1 MDVSQRTLTR
11 LSNIAEKLSDRPASK
26 VPKVTAFSVF
36 LGHAG
41 SKATTAQK
49 AMLKRS
55 ELTILDPFRGADS
68 LVRNLDGDHCALA
81 RLDVSSL
88 ITGKQSPDAVVEAL
102 ADVVARVLGPSGFHG
117 VLLAGWED
125 LLPQKH
131 LSALVDFI
139 GSTNLLFYLETK
151 PPLFLADVS
160 ILQHAKVSGVV
171 IRNAAILPS
180 GQHRDY
186 FDMMHLQPT
195 IRAIVKESCFRDFSA
210 LAWESYND
218 GVVVS
223 NAVIKR
229 AIQWCGFYSV
239 ATWIGSNSAETDAEI
254 GRPDVEPM
262 GAFEWLKEDAVINA
276 HSAWRSN
283 TSVVRTSTTT
293 LDDAWRAISTAVP
306 EAASLRSTIDY
317 STPAPSRTGSI
328 VRADDSE
335 ELLASRLT
343 DSSQSDGSDSIVSLD
358 GDSLGC
364 VPLGVDVTP
373 LAYAEVLHEQLR
385 LRNLG
390 LLHPI
395 DQQKVTNLG
404 VLFRKFHDRCLTQ
417 LAKPPAGVIDAVKE
431 LSTVA
436 TAGVVRLHLGLSPGF
451 QYGSNARFW
460 AVTHDDSEGTEIF
473 ISRDAQGL
481 SSTVLH
487 AFLSNEGLPRETCFE
502 MELLFADWC
511 KDTHAAS
518 GLSRRMAQDVDM
530 LTPEERIL
538 LLQQILS
545 SGHDH
550 KTMDRIARW
559 VRKQL
564 VDAPSLQQLNDIDAV
579 GYMEGKV
586 SESQLLIA
594 RFDEYEKKSIA
605 HPDMVDAKR
614 FFSQLQRWFLL
625 SLRNRKDADLKAFT
639 TALYTI
645 LKADEI
651 DSRADILGLA
661 TFCAAR
667 KAAFDEVYLEVTD
680 RNPLLNDQSDQAA
693 VFAESFAL
701 GSRCEAY
708 FDVSPNTFGRLLSDR
723 FRAAYSEKQPPK
735 WNNGAPEFAGAYGG
749 AGIDVDPNGQPK
761 PLPQFQRFGF
771 LSVFAIPAL
780 VDIALL
786 STIGRGL
793 YLSGFMAPEEQQ
805 SATNALMISLLL
817 SGATGTWIAV
827 GGSYYLVS
835 MAFSAMN
842 VFVLTRLIAG
852 VAFTIAGALLGFV
865 IIAGVQGPV
874 PALVFFLYLIAFTSY
889 LILFAAIASFQMPGS
904 SFLSGRA
911 YILACLPILLLSPI
925 ITIWSKHDII
935 VYLAVFYVLIGA
947 LFIALR
953 RVSSRWVT
961 WYQGIKQTND
971 TEVRKWY
978 TQNKAYGD
986 SSTLDAM
993 SDPAALKVCR
1003 EALLAD
1009 VQSEMNKSTFAKPT
1023 TDDLVRGLAQDYK
1036 RTNFLL
1042 DWYNR
1047 YADVPRPIPFSSG
1060 WNIQVKVALN
1070 TLIEIQKGIR
1080 LHNAFMHW
1088 RQAGDEV
1095 GCGILY
1101 FIVALLDKWVELL
1114 TGVRLLGL
1122 SQSLNND
1129 FRVAIGFSL
1138 AYYLIGAVLIDVK
1151 AQELHGAVDISEPQG
1166 VRNGAELRQQ
1176 RKDQIRLRR
1185 KMYRRTLFRFLSWH
1199 CWALALTAGL
1209 TYMLQGALEGT
1220 IMFVAYVTAYTGL
1233 LWFQYT
1239 KIFAGQFALRPL
1251 LTAVAVGLPLGI
1263 ILKTTLPDFR
1273 YSGVVAL
1280 GTTTW
1285 TAAILCLWSAK
1296 IGMPEKAL
1304 PKLDEDAHYVAY
1316 VKPWEDP
1323 HWSQP
1328 ELLAMFE
1335 KLKRLP
1341 VDDLYRVRPM
1351 QYPGNEVTALLRSA
1365 SPVSDYLTNAF
1376 PDCEDILDVA
1386 VKAFESGQ
1394 IAIDLLALDKMTND
1408 TQAISARY
1416 SGRTQ
1421 LIVGVRRA
1429 HDGTF
1434 NMRGNCQI
1442 IAELLLWEVANAY
1455 FDIPSHHACLVPQL
1469 VSSSIPLAMRMM
1481 LADEQDR
1488 SRVITW
1494 ARKEVLK
1501 QYCLGLDCDLQWEK
1515 LPHAVRKW
1523 FLSRA
1528 VGGSYEMSTS
1538 DERKLRYLLNCTGEN
1553 SYPTHIARCDLG
1565 AEAAASLLELDRES
1579 NPVMFAGQE
1588 PGLIPMPEVPMETL
1602 WMQLKKPGSYI
1613 YHHVGLAIKY
1623 MTLALVADME
1633 WHREFNHAMRNKN
1646 KVFKLV
1652 LGFLL
1657 SALWRY
1663 SKFAQDI
1670 GLAFFLYHNR
1680 PEVKQLVEQSKG
1692 MTVTHKRTRILI
1704 QSEKGMFTG
1713 FRRPFETGFK
1723 LHVYKGSL
1731 KQEPSHQGALV
1742 AINTYS
1748 KEKKLQSREEF
1759 ENGSSINLFEY
1770 SYEQTAKVKFRN
1782 AVVRTMPESRRC
1794 IRGKRELENV
1804 TYNNRGL
1811 VESGSYLTGENLT
1824 HFRLRY
1830 RKNATAL
1837 DELLMGEFVLAHLSA
1852 NVSWC
1857 APPNRRSEKK
1867 NRWIPNTKVTRATF
1881 VQGPDVFES
1890 SWKYDHQMHPIITT
1904 LLNGQK
1910 VATPPLIEHDWLG
1923 VLKKPGHTRFADEDP
1938 LLNTSAWNTNAV
1950 TRMLGLAKHR
1960 VPISTSMARSRLW
1973 KAWKSS
1979 NNLDG
1984 VIVRWLDEKLIRSD
1998 PVLKKYWRLRDA
2010 GNLRAAKQYLSDMA
2024 DTVRSSVDMAD
2035 DIAGWTPIAY
2045 KLGDLISFGSGGD
2058 TIMHTTAKD
2067 VGKDTNETLHVLA
2080 ADNGTWPNEGGGVS
2094 ACRRDM
2100 INNLETIK
2108 WHMVA
2113 ESATDF
2119 GIPKHQTEQ
2128 NVLSL
2133 KIIPLWGLDFL
2144 TPTHGLFKNRLDSQV
2159 DMLQSSSTAAE
2170 IKLNFVPI
2178 MSALVRGARAVT
2190 LSHADLQQATRA
2202 LVNLHDYFENKRHW
2216 GDVWKSDVSQD
2227 AWRTLWLEE
2236 MPNARGPN
2244 DWLETEL
2251 PTLGH
2256 FETALELWLRYLFVF
2271 SIQVPDKIPAIF
2283 QASHHSVSAAYGIV
2297 CKIKRKCQ
2305 LQIWDHAVAWR
2316 ETNMCLSSAL
2326 CKLPPFVRNSLLGLM
2341 RLTSVLILH
2350 NADTILPCADFFNPG
2365 WEVEIGTCQGTIE
2378 HRNSFKRKIS
2388 PIVNGITDSEKFKPV
2403 KEIKTK
2409 KPTVTMLSHL
2419 WFAKDLKTAILAADI
2434 IVNEWGFRDYQLDVY
2449 GSIEKAPIYSNECQ
2463 ELLAAKG
2470 LRSQVRLAG
2479 TSDPMTV
2486 LEQTWLFLNSS
2497 LSEGLPLALGEAAL
2511 TGAPVVC
2518 TDVGASLRV
2527 LSDPD
2532 DFSRYSAVVAPNDAR
2547 ALARAQIKM
2556 LGMLD
2561 EWSKYAEDE
2570 AGSLTEMPFAP
2581 TAKDV
2586 EWITARMYAKAE
2598 HRRKLGLMTR
2608 NIVQKSFGGDRYLR
2622 EHEQML
2628 WIGKSRRMQEV
2639 RDYGSISDDPADIS
2653 LALQLN
2659 APINDDILPRSARP
2673 SMNLTPA
2680 DRATLNGSPATTMML
2695 EDSNLIRGRA
2705 SGMSTRPSSKMSHM
2719 SSASED
2725 TEFAGRFMPSG
2736 RPGMARST
2744 SDLSSFGKNSNSM
2757 IEKSV
2762 TALPRVPTST
2772 NMSQHPTL
2780 ASLASIGDLAGGV
2793 YNLSVP
2799 YDRANHRYRNS
2810 DVSLVN
2816 ANPHIAGAL
2825 ENPNSILHAE
2835 APAHVKRDSHYRN
2848 LSSGRST
2855 PAASIRSFSRDSLR
2869 PGQRRRHGSGHG
2881 SGSWSLNNVKV
2892 SSTTQPSP
2900 AKNTWASG
2908 QKSPGSGGP
2917 SPTASTFLLGG
2928 SDDRYES
2935 PTARR
2940 SNSALSLAAPPPA
2953 AGSQKRLRSRSPMP
2967 GAPSPLGKGG
2977 DGGHVRSRSRGGN
2990 FL

>member
-1 MDVSQRTLTR
+1 L
-11 LSNIAEKLSDRPASK
+11 IA
-26 VPKVTAFSVF
+26 VPKVTSFNVF

-41 SKATTAQK
+41 SKVTPSQAA
-49 AMLKRS
+49 LLDRS
-55 ELTILDPFRGADS
+55 ELAILDPFRGADS
-68 LVRNLDGDHCALA
+68 LIRAFHGKHCWIG
-81 RLDVSSL
+81 RLDVDSL
-88 ITGKQSPDAVVEAL
+88 VSGKQHPDAVVEAL
-102 ADVVARVLGPSGFHG
+102 ADVVARVLGPSSFHG
-117 VLLAGWED
+117 MLLANWED
-125 LLPQKH
+125 RLPQKH
-131 LSALVDFI
+131 LFALADFVASA
-139 GSTNLLFYLETK
+139 GLLLYLEAK
-151 PPLFLADVS
+151 PPTFLADVTV
-160 ILQHAKVSGVV
+160 LQHARISGIV
-171 IRNAAILPS
+171 IRNAAILPN

-186 FDMMHLQPT
+186 FDMTHLQPT
-195 IRAIVKESCFRDFSA
+195 IRAIVKESCIRDFSA
-210 LAWESYND
+210 LAWESYSD
-218 GVVVS
+218 GVVCS
-223 NAVIKR
+223 NAIVKR

-239 ATWIGSNSAETDAEI
+239 VTWIGCASAESDPSVE
-254 GRPDVEPM
+254 RPDVEPM
-262 GAFEWLKEDAVINA
+262 GAFEWLKEDNVIDA
-276 HSAWRSN
+276 HTAWRSN
-283 TSVVRTSTTT
+283 DTVTRTSTTT
-293 LDDAWRAISTAVP
+293 IEEAWRSISAAVP
-306 EAASLRSTIDY
+306 EAASLRSAIDY
-317 STPAPSRTGSI
+317 STPAPSRSGSFLYQEP
-328 VRADDSE
+328 VE
-335 ELLASRLT
+335 EPKAS
-343 DSSQSDGSDSIVSLD
+343 DVSDGSESIRSASVVSLD
-358 GDSLGC
+358 GDNLGC
-364 VPLGVDVTP
+364 VPLGFDVTP
-373 LAYAEVLHEQLR
+373 LAYAEVLQEQLR

-404 VLFRKFHDRCLTQ
+404 VLYRKFHDKYLAQ
-417 LAKPPAGVIDAVKE
+417 LEKVPAGVIDAVKE
-431 LSTVA
+431 LSTTA
-436 TAGVVRLHLGLSPGF
+436 TAGLIRIHLGLSPGF
-451 QYGSNARFW
+451 QYGSSARFW
-460 AVTHDDSEGTEIF
+460 AVIHDDADGTEMF

-487 AFLSNEGLPRETCFE
+487 AFLSNEGLPRETCFDI
-502 MELLFADWC
+502 ELKFADWC
-511 KDTHAAS
+511 KDTHKES
-518 GLSRRMAQDVDM
+518 GLSRRMAQDIDM

-538 LLQQILS
+538 LLQQLVA
-545 SGHDH
+545 SGRSHE
-550 KTMDRIARW
+550 TMTRLANW

-564 VDAPSLQQLNDIDAV
+564 LDAPTHQQLNEVDSV

-586 SESQLLIA
+586 SETQLLMA
-594 RFDEYEKKSIA
+594 RFDQYEKQAIA
-605 HPDMVDAKR
+605 HPDMLDAAR
-614 FFSQLQRWFLL
+614 FFVRLQQWFLS
-625 SLRNRKDADLKAFT
+625 SLRRRKDADIKAFT
-639 TALYTI
+639 TALHTI
-645 LKADEI
+645 LKADRI
-651 DSRADILGLA
+651 DARADILGLA

-701 GSRCEAY
+701 GSRCEVY

-723 FRAAYSEKQPPK
+723 FRTVYKEKQPPK
-735 WNNGAPEFAGAYGG
+735 WNNGAPEFATAYGG
-749 AGIDVDPNGQPK
+749 AGIDVDPDGQPK

-771 LSVFAIPAL
+771 LSVFAVPAL

-793 YLSGFMAPEEQQ
+793 YLSAGMTANELQ

-817 SGATGTWIAV
+817 AGATGTWIAV

-852 VAFTIAGALLGFV
+852 MAFTVAGALLGFV
-865 IIAGVQGPV
+865 IITGVQGPG
-874 PALVFFLYLIAFTSY
+874 PAVVFFLYLIAFTGY
-889 LILFAAIASFQMPGS
+889 LTLFAAIASFQMPGS

-911 YILACLPILLLSPI
+911 YILGCIPILLLSPI
-925 ITIWSKHDII
+925 ITPWSNNDVY
-935 VYLAVFYVLIGA
+935 VYLAVFYLLIAA
-947 LFIALR
+947 LTMALR
-953 RVSSRWVT
+953 RVSSQWVT
-961 WYQGIKQTND
+961 WYQGINQTND

-978 TQNKAYGD
+978 TQQKAGGD
-986 SSTLDAM
+986 SSVLDAM

-1009 VQSEMNKSTFAKPT
+1009 VQREQNKSRFTRAT
-1023 TDDLVRGLAQDYK
+1023 QDDLVRGLARDYV

-1070 TLIEIQKGIR
+1070 TLVELQKGIR

-1101 FIVALLDKWVELL
+1101 FLVALMDKWVELV
-1114 TGVRLLGL
+1114 TGVKNLGL
-1122 SQSLNND
+1122 VSGGMNEDLK
-1129 FRVAIGFSL
+1129 VPIGFAL

-1151 AQELHGAVDISEPQG
+1151 AQELHGAVDVSEPKG
-1166 VRNGAELRQQ
+1166 VRNSAELRQQ
-1176 RKDQIRLRR
+1176 QKDHIRLRR
-1185 KMYRRTLFRFLSWH
+1185 RMYSRTLFRFLSWH
-1199 CWALALTAGL
+1199 CWALAFTASVV
-1209 TYMLQGALEGT
+1209 YMLQATVEGT
-1220 IMFVAYVTAYTGL
+1220 VMFLAYVFAYTGL
-1233 LWFQYT
+1233 LWYQYT

-1251 LTAVAVGLPLGI
+1251 LISVGVGLVVGV
-1263 ILKTTLPDFR
+1263 ILKIVIPHFH
-1273 YSGVVAL
+1273 YGGVISL
-1280 GTTTW
+1280 GTATW

-1296 IGMPEKAL
+1296 IGMPEKPL
-1304 PKLDEDAHYVAY
+1304 PEIDEDALYFAY
-1316 VKPWEDP
+1316 IKPWDDP

-1328 ELLAMFE
+1328 ELLSMFE
-1335 KLKRLP
+1335 KLKQLP
-1341 VDDLYRVRPM
+1341 ADDLYRIRPM

-1376 PDCEDILDVA
+1376 PDCEEMLDVA
-1386 VKAFESGQ
+1386 IQAFESGQ
-1394 IAIDLLALDKMTND
+1394 IEIDLLALDKMTGD
-1408 TQAISARY
+1408 IQAVTARY
-1416 SGRTQ
+1416 AERTQ

-1434 NMRGNCQI
+1434 NMRGNCQV
-1442 IAELLLWEVANAY
+1442 IAELLLWEVANSY
-1455 FDIPSHHACLVPQL
+1455 FHIPTHHACLVPQL
-1469 VSSSIPLAMRMM
+1469 VSSSVPLTMRMM

-1494 ARKEVLK
+1494 ARKEVLR
-1501 QYCLGLDCDLQWEK
+1501 QYCLGIDCDLRWEK

-1528 VGGSYEMSTS
+1528 VGGSYELSTS
-1538 DERKLRYLLNCTGEN
+1538 EERKLRYLLGCTEEN
-1553 SYPTHIARCDLG
+1553 TYPTHIARCDLG
-1565 AEAAASLLELDRES
+1565 AESAATLLELDRES
-1579 NPVMFAGQE
+1579 HPVIFAGQE
-1588 PGLIPMPEVPMETL
+1588 AGMVPMPEIVMGTM
-1602 WMQLKKPGSYI
+1602 WSQVKKPLSYL
-1613 YHHVGLAIKY
+1613 YHHLGLAIKY

-1633 WHREFNHAMRNKN
+1633 WHREFDHAMRNKN
-1646 KVFKLV
+1646 KIFKMV
-1652 LGFLL
+1652 VGFLL
-1657 SALWRY
+1657 TALWRY

-1670 GLAFFLYHNR
+1670 GLAFFLYHDR
-1680 PEVKQLVEQSKG
+1680 PDVKRLMKESKG
-1692 MTVTHKRTRILI
+1692 MTVSHKRSRIVI
-1704 QSEKGMFTG
+1704 QSSKGIFTG
-1713 FRRPFETGFK
+1713 FRRSFEKGFK
-1723 LHVYKGSL
+1723 LHVYKGDIKS
-1731 KQEPSHQGALV
+1731 EPSNQGLLV

-1748 KEKKLQSREEF
+1748 QQRKLQSREEF

-1770 SYEQTAKVKFRN
+1770 DYEQAPKGKLRN
-1782 AVVRTMPESRRC
+1782 AVVRALPESRRC
-1794 IRGKRELENV
+1794 VRGRRDLENV
-1804 TYNNRGL
+1804 VYNNQGL
-1811 VESGSYLTGENLT
+1811 VESGSYMTGENLT

-1830 RKNATAL
+1830 RKGATTL

-1857 APPNRRSEKK
+1857 APPTRRSEKK
-1867 NRWIPNTKVTRATF
+1867 NRWIPNTKVTKATF

-1890 SWKYDHQMHPIITT
+1890 SWKYDHQMHPTITT
-1904 LLNGQK
+1904 YLNGSK
-1910 VATPPLIEHDWLG
+1910 VPTPPLIEHDWLS
-1923 VLKKPGHTRFADEDP
+1923 VLKKPSHTRFADDDP

-1950 TRMLGLAKHR
+1950 ARMLGLAEHR

-1973 KAWKSS
+1973 KAWK
-1979 NNLDG
+1979 NGRDLDG
-1984 VIVRWLDEKLIRSD
+1984 VVIRWLDEKLIRKD
-1998 PVLKKYWRLRDA
+1998 PVLRKYWRLRDA
-2010 GNLRAAKQYLSDMA
+2010 GNLRDAKRYLAENA
-2024 DTVRSSVDMAD
+2024 DVVRSSVDMAD

-2133 KIIPLWGLDFL
+2133 KVIPLWGLDFL

-2216 GDVWKSDVSQD
+2216 GDVWKSDVSKD
-2227 AWRTLWLEE
+2227 AWRSLWLED
-2236 MPNARGPN
+2236 MSNARGM
-2244 DWLETEL
+2244 DELLETEL

-2403 KEIKTK
+2403 KEIKTQ

-2463 ELLAAKG
+2463 ELLASKG

-2479 TSDPMTV
+2479 TADPMSV

-2556 LGMLD
+2556 LAMLD
-2561 EWSKYAEDE
+2561 EWSKYADDE
-2570 AGSLTEMPFAP
+2570 PGKVTEMPFAP
-2581 TAKDV
+2581 SPQDV
-2586 EWITARMYAKAE
+2586 EWITARMYEKKE
-2598 HRRKLGLMTR
+2598 NRRKLGLMTR
-2608 NIVQKSFGGDRYLR
+2608 NIVQKSFSGDRYLR

-2639 RDYGSISDDPADIS
+2639 RETAAISDDPADIS

-2659 APINDDILPRSARP
+2659 APINDDIIPRSARP
-2673 SMNLTPA
+2673 SMNLTPG
-2680 DRATLNGSPATTMML
+2680 DRQSLGGSPATMMM
-2695 EDSNLIRGRA
+2695 EDSGLISASIYNGR
-2705 SGMSTRPSSKMSHM
+2705 SSKMSTRPSSKLSHM
-2719 SSASED
+2719 SSTSED
-2725 TEFAGRFMPSG
+2725 LEMSSRFLPSG
-2736 RPGMARST
+2736 RPGNGRSY
-2744 SDLSSFGKNSNSM
+2744 SDKSSIGKSNGKH
-2757 IEKSV
+2757 IADQHI
-2762 TALPRVPTST
+2762 TALPRAHTST
-2772 NMSQHPTL
+2772 SLSQHPTL
-2780 ASLASIGDLAGGV
+2780 ATLASMGDSDAATLTGRRSRAAEQA
-2793 YNLSVP
+2793 YDLSVP
-2799 YDRANHRYRNS
+2799 YERANHRYRDS
-2810 DVSLVN
+2810 DVSIVN
-2816 ANPHIAGAL
+2816 PNVAAAL

-2835 APAHVKRDSHYRN
+2835 APAHIKRDSHYRN
-2848 LSSGRST
+2848 LSSNRST
-2855 PAASIRSFSRDSLR
+2855 PAASIRSHSRDSFQPGHGRRPR
-2869 PGQRRRHGSGHG
+2869 PGKG
-2881 SGSWSLNNVKV
+2881 SGSWSLRDVRA
-2892 SSTTQPSP
+2892 SSGG
-2900 AKNTWASG
+2900 SG
-2908 QKSPGSGGP
+2908 QASPTTNSWGGVGYAAPKSPGL
-2917 SPTASTFLLGG
+2917 SPTANTFLLGG
-2928 SDDRYES
+2928 DGSES
-2935 PTARR
+2935 PTAFTPGSR
-2940 SNSALSLAAPPPA
+2940 SASAMSLAAPPPA
-2953 AGSQKRLRSRSPMP
+2953 AGSRQGRLRSRSPLP

-2977 DGGHVRSRSRGGN
+2977 RNTSMGGVGGEY
-2990 FL
+2990 F